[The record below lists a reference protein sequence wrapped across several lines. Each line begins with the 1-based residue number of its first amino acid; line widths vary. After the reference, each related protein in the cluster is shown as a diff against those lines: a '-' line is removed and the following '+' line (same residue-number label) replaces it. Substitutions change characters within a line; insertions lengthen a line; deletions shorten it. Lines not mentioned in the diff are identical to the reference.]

1 MVALGHA
8 STGRA
13 EGEETMVL
21 MAHRGAKF
29 VAASPKSAVLKAEG
43 TKRAFTGVA
52 DTLTLHDLPWPVE

>member
-1 MVALGHA
+1 
-8 STGRA
+8 
-13 EGEETMVL
+13 MVL

-29 VAASPKSAVLKAEG
+29 VAASPKSAVLKAED